1 MKGTRLRKIA
11 PYLYVLP
18 ALGLAVLFCYAPFF
32 ATILDSVSHVRAS
45 GERIRFVGLENF
57 QNLFASDSF
66 HDSLR
71 NTITFTLW
79 FVPCNVLATFLSA
92 LLVHGKGKELR
103 ASRSA
108 LMATIAIAMGSI
120 VLILKTLFDENTG
133 LYNRILCTSVRW
145 FSSPR
150 AAMGMLVYTGIYLD
164 FGFDFLLFSASL
176 DNIPRDLYEV
186 AALEGADPWQ
196 RLWYL
201 EFPLTEP
208 TMVFVVLNNLKDAFL
223 ICSPVMILTEG
234 GPFRSTQTIV
244 YQMYLEGF
252 KGGNIAMGSALATVA
267 FSMSLVLFLAGMAL
281 QYRRVFYQ

>member
-1 MKGTRLRKIA
+1 MKGTRLRKIS

-18 ALGLAVLFCYAPFF
+18 ALGLAVLFCYVPFF
-32 ATILDSVSHVRAS
+32 STILDSVSHVRTS
-45 GERIRFVGLENF
+45 GERIRFVGLDNF
-57 QNLFASDSF
+57 QKLFASDSF

-71 NTITFTLW
+71 NTIVFTLW
-79 FVPCNVLATFLSA
+79 FVPCNLLATFLSA
-92 LLVHGKGKELR
+92 LLVHGKDRVLR

-108 LMATIAIAMGSI
+108 LMATIAVAMGSI

-176 DNIPRDLYEV
+176 DNIPKELYEV
-186 AALEGADPWQ
+186 AALEGANPWQ
-196 RLWYL
+196 RLRYL
-201 EFPLTEP
+201 EFPLSEP
-208 TMVFVVLNNLKDAFL
+208 TFVFVVLNNLKDALL

-281 QYRRVFYQ
+281 QHRRVFYQ